1 MLKTIEEIKNAPIYV
16 SKFDA
21 KATAKKLSKAEMKE
35 AVVNYHEPTESIE
48 TARTGEFTATLATLA
63 TDIEKWSGDT
73 VSIHADPKKNKLMVR
88 RGSHVLFK
96 VFIQKG
102 GYKIHLKH
110 KDDFKLFGIEA
121 EPAYQNG
128 FNLPWMIKGATANTL
143 KTIAEKC

>member
-1 MLKTIEEIKNAPIYV
+1 MLKTIEEIINAPIYV

-21 KATAKKLSKAEMKE
+21 KATAKKLSKAEIKE
-35 AVVNYHEPTESIE
+35 AVVDYIEPVEDIE
-48 TARTGEFTATLATLA
+48 TARTGEFTETLDALA

-88 RGSHVLFK
+88 RGAHVLFK